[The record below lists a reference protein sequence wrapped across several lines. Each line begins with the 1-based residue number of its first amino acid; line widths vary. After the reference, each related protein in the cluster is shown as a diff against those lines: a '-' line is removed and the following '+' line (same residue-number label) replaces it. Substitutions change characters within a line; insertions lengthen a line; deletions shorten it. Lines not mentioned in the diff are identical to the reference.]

1 MPLSTR
7 RALACAF
14 ALAGAV
20 SSCFKVDVIPKAYN
34 SGALGGYPGD
44 PQHDPADRRRRLVTA
59 VVKAELVDG
68 YFGQGDSLPADS
80 IDAWLARG
88 AQDTAAFCWQ
98 VVDWAT
104 NKRANTVWT
113 CPGAPERAI
122 APKAARDLFKTRSM
136 SDTLEH
142 LSDVVERWSPRQH
155 RPVCPSPGV
164 RDDAAIA
171 AFSDHVRFHHA
182 IERAVQG
189 LVPALVEGL
198 IDTNAIVDGA
208 REAMQEAR
216 AYLRQRTWKRRLD
229 SHVTGLV
236 VQGGAVDGIY
246 SAGAVWVVLHLIN
259 GCDEDEICSS
269 HGTLDFRLRL
279 LSGTS
284 TGAMVSTATDVFNSC
299 ADAVCRNRVLD
310 QIVQWFTCLGLNDL
324 YCVRN
329 NSVADLLST
338 QAGALEFDGIGE
350 QLRSVVSCQTMT
362 TGSELILNTV
372 DFRSGRLFDLSDQD
386 PAELQTPED
395 VVQGAIASAVLPAI
409 ARPVQRLPVNYDPAV
424 PAVYLDG
431 GIRSELPILPLVRRG
446 AERVLVVS
454 SSAST
459 VSETAYLKDALSIAK
474 RYIDISTGGVSE
486 SEILHAERQV
496 ESVRLGENDNCTD
509 HASDVCS
516 GHCAPAM
523 LCEGRWDEVCVPSE
537 RREEGATKAPKAK
550 VPRAPEESRIGELWQ
565 TLSIHRDEE
574 KVASVPGYQFDPK
587 LARQLFEAGAESAR
601 ARCLE
606 IARLLGMNITTSEAS
621 IVKWCAPEALKA
633 DACRAVKHKA
643 SDPTKLRSCVGPYV
657 VAPSCPCERRRP

>member
-1 MPLSTR
+1 MSSHSR
-7 RALACAF
+7 RALAY
-14 ALAGAV
+14 ALVAAGAV
-20 SSCFKVDVIPKAYN
+20 TSCFKVDLIPKAYN
-34 SGALGGYPGD
+34 SGALGGYAED
-44 PQHDPADRRRRLVTA
+44 PQHDPTDRRRRIVTSI
-59 VVKAELVDG
+59 VKSELIDG
-68 YFGQGDSLPADS
+68 YFGQGDSPPAESVDV
-80 IDAWLARG
+80 WLARA
-88 AQDTAAFCWQ
+88 AQDTPALCWQ
-98 VVDWAT
+98 VVDSAS
-104 NKRANTVWT
+104 NRRANTVWK
-113 CPGAPERAI
+113 CPGTPRREI
-122 APKAARDLFKTRSM
+122 APKAARELFQERNMVDS
-136 SDTLEH
+136 LEH
-142 LSDVVERWSPRQH
+142 LSEVVEQWSPPAH
-155 RPVCPSPGV
+155 RPVCSSPGT

-182 IERAVQG
+182 VERAVQG
-189 LVPALVEGL
+189 LVPPLVEGL
-198 IDTNAIVDGA
+198 IDTNAIVEGA
-208 REAMQEAR
+208 RIAMQEAR
-216 AYLRQRTWKRRLD
+216 TYLHQRTWKRRLD

-246 SAGAVWVVLHLIN
+246 SAGAVWGVLNLIN
-259 GCDEDEICSS
+259 GCNDDEVCSS
-269 HGTLDFRLRL
+269 HHTLDFRLRL

-299 ADAVCRNRVLD
+299 PDASCRKRVLA
-310 QIVQWFTCLGLNDL
+310 QIVEWFTCLGLNDL

-329 NSVADLLST
+329 NSIADLVTT

-350 QLRSVVSCQTMT
+350 QLRTVVSCQTMT

-372 DFRSGRLFDLSDQD
+372 DFRSGKLFDLSDQD

-424 PAVYLDG
+424 PAIYLDG

-459 VSETAYLKDALSIAK
+459 VSETNFLKDALSIAK

-496 ESVRLGENDNCTD
+496 ESVRLGENDNCLD
-509 HASDVCS
+509 HAAEVCR
-516 GHCAPAM
+516 GPCASAM
-523 LCEGRWDEVCVPSE
+523 LCEGRWDDVCPSPQH
-537 RREEGATKAPKAK
+537 REENATKAPNAK
-550 VPRAPEESRIGELWQ
+550 LPRAPEESRIGELWQ

-574 KVASVPGYQFDPK
+574 RVASVPGYQFDPK

-606 IARLLGMNITTSEAS
+606 IARLLGMNITASEAN
-621 IVKWCAPEALKA
+621 IVKWCAPEALT
-633 DACRAVKHKA
+633 DAACKNVKHKA
-643 SDPTKLRSCVGPYV
+643 SDPTQLRSCVGPYV
-657 VAPSCPCERRRP
+657 VAASCPCERRRP

>member
-1 MPLSTR
+1 
-7 RALACAF
+7 
-14 ALAGAV
+14 
-20 SSCFKVDVIPKAYN
+20 
-34 SGALGGYPGD
+34 
-44 PQHDPADRRRRLVTA
+44 VTS
-59 VVKAELVDG
+59 VVKSELIDG
-68 YFGQGDSLPADS
+68 YFGQGDSQPAES
-80 IDAWLARG
+80 IDAWLAR
-88 AQDTAAFCWQ
+88 AARDTSMFCWQ
-98 VVDWAT
+98 VVDSAT
-104 NKRANTVWT
+104 NRRANTVWR
-113 CPGAPERAI
+113 CPGAPEREI
-122 APKAARDLFKTRSM
+122 APKAARDLFRTRDM
-136 SDTLEH
+136 TDTLEH
-142 LSDVVERWSPRQH
+142 LSDLVERWSPPEH

-198 IDTNAIVDGA
+198 IDTTAIVEGV

-216 AYLRQRTWKRRLD
+216 TYLRQRTWRRRLD

-246 SAGAVWVVLHLIN
+246 SAGAVWVVLNLISGCN
-259 GCDEDEICSS
+259 GDEVCSS

-299 ADAVCRNRVLD
+299 ADSGCTKRVLD
-310 QIVQWFTCLGLNDL
+310 QIVEWFTCLGLNDL

-329 NSVADLLST
+329 NSIADLVNT

-350 QLRSVVSCQTMT
+350 QLRAVVSCRTMT

-386 PAELQTPED
+386 PSELQTPED

-424 PAVYLDG
+424 PAIYLDG

-446 AERVLVVS
+446 VERVLVVS

-459 VSETAYLKDALSIAK
+459 VSETTYLKDALSIAK

-496 ESVRLGENDNCTD
+496 ESVRLGENDNCMD
-509 HASDVCS
+509 HAPDVCT
-516 GHCAPAM
+516 GHCSQKM
-523 LCEGRWDEVCVPSE
+523 LCEGRWDEVCVSPE
-537 RREEGATKAPKAK
+537 RRDEGVIKAPKAK
-550 VPRAPEESRIGELWQ
+550 ARRVPEESRIGELWQ

-574 KVASVPGYQFDPK
+574 KLASVPGYRFDPK
-587 LARQLFEAGAESAR
+587 LARQLFEAGAEAAR

-606 IARLLGMNITTSEAS
+606 IARLLGMNVTASEAN
-621 IVKWCAPEALKA
+621 IVGWCAPRALSA
-633 DACRAVKHKA
+633 DACNGVKHKA
-643 SDPTKLRSCVGPYV
+643 SDPTQLRSCVGPYV
-657 VAPSCPCERRRP
+657 VAASCPCDRRLP